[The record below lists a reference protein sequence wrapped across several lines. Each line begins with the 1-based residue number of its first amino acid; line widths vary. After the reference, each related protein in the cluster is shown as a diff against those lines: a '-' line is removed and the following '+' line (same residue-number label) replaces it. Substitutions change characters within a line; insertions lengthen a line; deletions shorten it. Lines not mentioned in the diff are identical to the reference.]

1 MALCMR
7 LHRQNIL
14 NYINCL
20 GFYTSI
26 QYIPIM
32 SERDKAFLAL
42 RPEILGQIHPQS
54 SAEEIFQNRTLRPVL
69 KLQNDIFVE
78 AFVNYA
84 VKQKGQFFLLSTEKQ
99 LAYIENAVHKD
110 EKFRNA
116 LKGMII
122 GVFTTEEYREYITNS
137 SNLNKRMMNLLI
149 ERLKDQVQLL
159 VK

>member
-1 MALCMR
+1 
-7 LHRQNIL
+7 
-14 NYINCL
+14 
-20 GFYTSI
+20 
-26 QYIPIM
+26 M
-32 SERDKAFLAL
+32 SERDKGLLAL
-42 RPEILGQIHPQS
+42 RPEILGEIHPQS

-99 LAYIENAVHKD
+99 LHYIENAIQKD

-122 GVFTTEEYREYITNS
+122 ALFTVEEYREYITNS
-137 SNLNKRMMNLLI
+137 SNLNKRMMNLLT